1 MKKGPKDW
9 SPHHRADIEHVQLGQ
24 CLIILAPDWFHRGD
38 FQKWRSGSG
47 VATWHDR
54 SPEGQDVFVH
64 YTSIAGEGF
73 RLVKDGEAVEYEL
86 VKGEKGFQARNVTR
100 VPAAPGQQPSA

>member
-54 SPEGQDVFVH
+54 SPEGQDVFIVFADRELDWH
-64 YTSIAGEGF
+64 TSKLPADIYEKLD
-73 RLVKDGEAVEYEL
+73 RAVRSSDMEYG
-86 VKGEKGFQARNVTR
+86 VVWIKAV
-100 VPAAPGQQPSA
+100 